1 MAAMVIAEWMDSMI
15 PREVKDPEDP
25 GTLCS
30 PPKILYNDIKTLCC
44 LPLRPSAYHHLPQ
57 P

>member
-1 MAAMVIAEWMDSMI
+1 MVIAEWMDSMI
-15 PREVKDPEDP
+15 PREVKDPEEQILVP
-25 GTLCS
+25 CAP